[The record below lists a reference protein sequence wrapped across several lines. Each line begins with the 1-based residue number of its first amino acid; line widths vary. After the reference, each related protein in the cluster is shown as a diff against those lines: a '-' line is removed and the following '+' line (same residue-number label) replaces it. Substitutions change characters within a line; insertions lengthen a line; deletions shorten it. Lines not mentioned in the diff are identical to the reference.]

1 MRNFL
6 KTSNFDKYYKDLVPY
21 FKKEKNQQY
30 FTIILS
36 LTASIFF
43 IVFAINPTISTIV
56 NLRKQLTDAQLVD
69 EKLTQKINNLS
80 SLSQQYQTIEGDIPL
95 ILDAL
100 PENPEAP
107 TLVGQIQTIGENSS
121 VQISDIEI
129 LPINLSVKNSTKSS
143 SFEFNVTGVGSFAN
157 IQGFL
162 ENLISMQRAVSI
174 KSIQFVENADGEDLS
189 FVIKGLAYFKK

>member
-1 MRNFL
+1 MKTVF

-21 FKKEKNQQY
+21 LKKEKNQQY

-56 NLRKQLTDAQLVD
+56 NLRKQLTDAQFVD
-69 EKLTQKINNLS
+69 ERLTQKINNLS

-100 PENPEAP
+100 PEKPEAP
-107 TLVGQIQTIGENSS
+107 TLVGQIQTIGEDSS
-121 VQISDIEI
+121 VQVNDIEI
-129 LPINLSVKNSTKSS
+129 LPINLSVKNSTTSS
-143 SFEFNVTGVGSFAN
+143 SFEFNVTGEGSSTN
-157 IQGFL
+157 IQEFL
-162 ENLISMQRAVSI
+162 KNLISI
-174 KSIQFVENADGEDLS
+174 TSIQFVENSNGENLS

>member
-1 MRNFL
+1 MKTVF

-21 FKKEKNQQY
+21 LKKEKNQQY

-56 NLRKQLTDAQLVD
+56 NLRKQLTDAQFVD
-69 EKLTQKINNLS
+69 ERLTQKINNLS

-100 PENPEAP
+100 PEKPEAP
-107 TLVGQIQTIGENSS
+107 TLVGQIQTIGEDSS
-121 VQISDIEI
+121 VQVNDIEI
-129 LPINLSVKNSTKSS
+129 LPINLSVKNSTTSS
-143 SFEFNVTGVGSFAN
+143 SFEFNVTGEGSSTN
-157 IQGFL
+157 IQEFL
-162 ENLISMQRAVSI
+162 KNLISMQRAVSI
-174 KSIQFVENADGEDLS
+174 TSIQFVENSNGENLS